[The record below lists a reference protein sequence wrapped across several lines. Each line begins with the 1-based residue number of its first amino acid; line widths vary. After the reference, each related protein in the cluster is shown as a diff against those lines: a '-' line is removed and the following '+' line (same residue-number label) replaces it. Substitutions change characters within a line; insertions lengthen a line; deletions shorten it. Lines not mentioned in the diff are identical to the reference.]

1 MYKRQSLCCV
11 AIFPMSACYRQSAQR
26 GTLPKHLAVNVGT
39 FFEFAKC
46 LPGILLVM
54 VYFPGPGQLAVLS
67 FVFDEILDV
76 FDRVSQ
82 KEPDL
87 VRE

>member
-1 MYKRQSLCCV
+1 
-11 AIFPMSACYRQSAQR
+11 MSACYRQSAQR
-26 GTLPKHLAVNVGT
+26 GTLPKHLAVNVGA

-54 VYFPGPGQLAVLS
+54 VYFSGPGQLAVPP

-82 KEPDL
+82 KESDL